1 MSLTLAYPM
10 FSYWGLKL
18 WKNVNGQGGIK
29 RRKILTRRVA
39 IIGTMPGEVLSTQ
52 GNSFQSQRG
61 EVMQCKQAS
70 RYSQMTALL
79 ANSVPENLLV
89 SACCRQCPFY
99 PLLSQHLEFSA

>member
-1 MSLTLAYPM
+1 MLAYPM
-10 FSYWGLKL
+10 FSYRGLKL
-18 WKNVNGQGGIK
+18 WKNANGQGGIK

-39 IIGTMPGEVLSTQ
+39 IIGTMPGKVLSTQ

-99 PLLSQHLEFSA
+99 PLLGQHLEFSA